1 MAFLCKS
8 GAIQFIEL
16 ELREFQFFREIYQ
29 DRMDR
34 LQNSLTVDLGGN
46 SFAVLKRRIQVRRL
60 WAILVTPLQG
70 SIDPFEPNRTFT

>member
-29 DRMDR
+29 DRMDC
-34 LQNSLTVDLGGN
+34 L
-46 SFAVLKRRIQVRRL
+46 
-60 WAILVTPLQG
+60 
-70 SIDPFEPNRTFT
+70 